1 MMAACDI
8 RPAEIPTDWQAFR
21 DFRGRRFVFFAGHF
35 DFFSGAERQAV
46 YLAGELVR
54 QLDAD
59 VTFVGWGGDGR
70 LAEQASSAGARI
82 VVHPLDVGLGRWSDR
97 MQLLKLAGMLRQ
109 TLRPDFLLP
118 YVWMHCRA
126 VGAIWRLTG
135 AQFCWWN
142 QRDEGRGI
150 QGTWLERRLMKA
162 LPAIVSNSWEGRDF
176 LVEKFQL
183 PPGRVDVIN
192 NGIQLPEPGRDL
204 AWRKS
209 LGIPASAYI
218 ISMIANLT
226 AYKDHL
232 TLLRAF
238 AEAMRLCP
246 GENLQLVLAG
256 SHYETTA
263 AIKALAW
270 DLGLQGSLHLPG
282 PVSDI
287 TALLRATDL
296 VVHSSL
302 TEGCPNGVLEPM
314 ALGLPVLGTDISGLR
329 QALGESMAARSLS
342 PGHDWQRLGWL
353 ISRQVTCREVGMQDG
368 LANRS
373 RVEQH
378 FSISRMALHS
388 MHVIRTAVR
397 TP

>member
-1 MMAACDI
+1 MMAACDT

-46 YLAGELVR
+46 YLAGELVK

-59 VTFVGWGGDGR
+59 VTFVGWGGNGR
-70 LAEQASSAGARI
+70 LAVEVQSVGAKTAI
-82 VVHPLDVGLGRWSDR
+82 FPLNVRLTCWSDR
-97 MQLLKLAGMLRQ
+97 LQLLGLARMLRQ
-109 TLRPDFLLP
+109 QLRPEFLLP
-118 YVWMHCRA
+118 YVWMHCKA

-135 AQFCWWN
+135 AKFCWWN

-150 QGTWLERRLMKA
+150 DGTWLERRLMRT

-176 LVEKFQL
+176 LMSKFHL
-183 PPGRVDVIN
+183 PPNRIEVIN
-192 NGIQLPEPGRDL
+192 NGIQLPQMGRDL
-204 AWRKS
+204 EPRKHHGVA
-209 LGIPASAYI
+209 LDAYLI
-218 ISMIANLT
+218 AMIGNLT
-226 AYKDHL
+226 PYKDHL
-232 TLLRAF
+232 TLLKAF
-238 AEAMRLCP
+238 AEARRLCP
-246 GENLQLVLAG
+246 GQNLQLMLVG

-263 AIKALAW
+263 SIKALAW
-270 DLGLQGSLHLPG
+270 DLGLQGCLHLPG
-282 PVSDI
+282 QVADI
-287 TALLRATDL
+287 TGLLRATDL

-342 PGHDWQRLGWL
+342 PAHDWQRLGWL
-353 ISRQVTCREVGMQDG
+353 ISEYVAHRQVGIRDG
-368 LANRS
+368 LANRE
-373 RVEQH
+373 RIEQH

-388 MHVIRTAVR
+388 MFAISRIL
-397 TP
+397 